1 MDGDYDQDRYDR
13 DDDYA
18 TGVDD
23 AIEEDIED
31 GNDGDW

>member
-23 AIEEDIED
+23 AIE
-31 GNDGDW
+31 DGDEGDW